1 MEVDG
6 KAEGG
11 EGVTEKETEMENV
24 EVDAHAAWLLTPVES
39 NHSVA
44 ESTTSIQFN
53 SQALFIDLSR
63 KKGCCHH
70 RCERDSLSVSVSL
83 CVCACAS

>member
-1 MEVDG
+1 
-6 KAEGG
+6 
-11 EGVTEKETEMENV
+11 MENV

-53 SQALFIDLSR
+53 SILRHFSLTFPAKRVVVIIDV
-63 KKGCCHH
+63 KGTLC
-70 RCERDSLSVSVSL
+70 RRSQSQSL
-83 CVCACAS
+83 CVCVRACAS